1 MGSTAMIKS
10 KKLALALALVLAFG
24 LAITV
29 TPALAATKSPTPKAT
44 ATKKVTPTPKAS
56 PTKKAPTK
64 KALTKKKPPVKKAPV
79 KKKKKKNVKLSP
91 SPSPKWP
98 PAGFKT
104 DALGATNLYMK
115 VPTAKELV
123 GILSAKTSLSAQ
135 IKDCTKFTCGAVLV
149 ASEIGCRWWQVRADV
164 VGATSAEDR
173 TLKTFGKITASVAA
187 SVPQKI
193 VTVLLVTTEPI
204 GSGHI
209 LSNIIADCNQGE
221 PTGPLPFTEYKAAG

>member
-1 MGSTAMIKS
+1 MGPTEMINS
-10 KKLALALALVLAFG
+10 KKIALALALAFG
-24 LAITV
+24 LTITV
-29 TPALAATKSPTPKAT
+29 TPAVAATKSPTPTPKAT
-44 ATKKVTPTPKAS
+44 ATKKATPTPKAS

-64 KALTKKKPPVKKAPV
+64 KAPVKKPPVKK
-79 KKKKKKNVKLSP
+79 KKKDVKLSP

-104 DALGATNLYMK
+104 DALGVTKLYMK

-123 GILSAKTSLSAQ
+123 GILSAKTALSAQ

-149 ASEIGCRWWQVRADV
+149 ASEIGCRWWQVTADV
-164 VGATSAEDR
+164 VGATSLENR
-173 TLKTFGKITASVAA
+173 TLKTFGKITSSVAA
-187 SVPQKI
+187 STPQKI

-209 LSNIIADCNQGE
+209 LSNISADCNQGE
-221 PTGPLPFTEYKAAG
+221 PTGPVPLTEYKAAG

>member
-1 MGSTAMIKS
+1 MIKS
-10 KKLALALALVLAFG
+10 KKLALALALG
-24 LAITV
+24 LTITV
-29 TPALAATKSPTPKAT
+29 SPALAATKSPTPTPKAT
-44 ATKKVTPTPKAS
+44 ATKKATPTPKAS

-64 KALTKKKPPVKKAPV
+64 KAPVKKPPVKK
-79 KKKKKKNVKLSP
+79 KKKDVKLSP

-104 DALGATNLYMK
+104 DALGVTKLYMK

-123 GILSAKTSLSAQ
+123 GILSAKTALSAQ

-149 ASEIGCRWWQVRADV
+149 ASEIGCRWWQVTADV
-164 VGATSAEDR
+164 VGATSLENR
-173 TLKTFGKITASVAA
+173 TLKTFGKITSSVAA
-187 SVPQKI
+187 STPQKI

-209 LSNIIADCNQGE
+209 LSNISADCNQGE
-221 PTGPLPFTEYKAAG
+221 PTGPVPLTEYKAAG

>member
-1 MGSTAMIKS
+1 MIKS
-10 KKLALALALVLAFG
+10 KKLALALALG
-24 LAITV
+24 LTITV
-29 TPALAATKSPTPKAT
+29 SPALAATKSPTPTPKAT
-44 ATKKVTPTPKAS
+44 ATKKATPTPKAS

-64 KALTKKKPPVKKAPV
+64 KAPVKKPPVKK
-79 KKKKKKNVKLSP
+79 KKKDVKLSP

-104 DALGATNLYMK
+104 DALGATK

-123 GILSAKTSLSAQ
+123 GILSAKTALSAQ

-149 ASEIGCRWWQVRADV
+149 ASEIGCRWWQVTADV
-164 VGATSAEDR
+164 VGATSLENR
-173 TLKTFGKITASVAA
+173 TLKTFGKITSSVAA
-187 SVPQKI
+187 STPQKI

-209 LSNIIADCNQGE
+209 LSNISADCNQGE
-221 PTGPLPFTEYKAAG
+221 PTGPVPLTEYKAAG

>member
-1 MGSTAMIKS
+1 MIKS
-10 KKLALALALVLAFG
+10 KRLALALALG
-24 LAITV
+24 LTITV
-29 TPALAATKSPTPKAT
+29 SPALAATKSPTPTPKAT
-44 ATKKVTPTPKAS
+44 ATKKATPTPKAS

-64 KALTKKKPPVKKAPV
+64 KAPVKKPPV
-79 KKKKKKNVKLSP
+79 KKKKKKDVKLSP

-104 DALGATNLYMK
+104 DALGVTKLYMK

-123 GILSAKTSLSAQ
+123 GILSAKTALSAQ

-149 ASEIGCRWWQVRADV
+149 ASEIGCRWWQVTADV
-164 VGATSAEDR
+164 VGATSLENR
-173 TLKTFGKITASVAA
+173 TLKTFGKITSSVAA
-187 SVPQKI
+187 STPQKI

-209 LSNIIADCNQGE
+209 LSNISADCNQGE
-221 PTGPLPFTEYKAAG
+221 PTGPVPLTEYKAAG

>member
-1 MGSTAMIKS
+1 MGSTEVIRL
-10 KKLALALALVLAFG
+10 KKLALALALALAFG
-24 LAITV
+24 STITV

-44 ATKKVTPTPKAS
+44 ATKKVTPIPKAS
-56 PTKKAPTK
+56 PTKKAPV
-64 KALTKKKPPVKKAPV
+64 KKPPAKKKAPV
-79 KKKKKKNVKLSP
+79 KKKVDKLTP

-104 DALGATNLYMK
+104 DPLRESNLYMK

-123 GILSAKTSLSAQ
+123 GILSAKTALSAQ

-149 ASEIGCRWWQVRADV
+149 ASEIGCRWWQVTADV

-173 TLKTFGKITASVAA
+173 TLKLFGKITASIAA
-187 SVPQKI
+187 SAPQKI
-193 VTVLLVTTEPI
+193 ITVLLVTTEPI

-209 LSNIIADCNQGE
+209 LSNISADCNQGE
-221 PTGPLPFTEYKAAG
+221 PTGPIPFTEYKAAG

>member
-1 MGSTAMIKS
+1 MIKS
-10 KKLALALALVLAFG
+10 KKLALALAFG
-24 LAITV
+24 LTITV
-29 TPALAATKSPTPKAT
+29 TPALAATKSPTPKAA

-56 PTKKAPTK
+56 PTKKAP
-64 KALTKKKPPVKKAPV
+64 TKKKPPVKKAPV

-123 GILSAKTSLSAQ
+123 GILSAKTALSAQ

-164 VGATSAEDR
+164 VGTTSAEDR